1 MSVLKR
7 AMLVAMAISAAEPI
21 SAQLTSPVKSGDDVI
36 VVTGRAGKSQV
47 EMSDWRMAETPHV
60 IVFGKGDE
68 KALART
74 ARNLETLHFLLSMLL
89 NRVDRPDET
98 LKIAVTMIGDAG
110 DFEQLR
116 LTNLRWQYGPFPA
129 AFPKTIYYD
138 PREEGPVLATTA
150 DGVKIMIEPSR
161 GALSQ
166 RNCEGGDDPV
176 QQFGTGGHG
185 FAPLSMTQTGPAE
198 GSPGASPN
206 GAPIDQSQLIIGEVS
221 FCQSAEA
228 RLYSAF
234 AQNYLMTYLPG
245 AYPRWY
251 LQGFGE
257 MFSTMQAG
265 PDWVEYG
272 RIPVGFHRVMQT
284 FGSYPVADVL
294 NGNYLKKDRHW
305 HPAWTPYQAWR
316 MVHLLFFSEEWRRP
330 LRAYF
335 TALKSGADDATAAAA
350 FGDIKV
356 LQKAV
361 SAYNGRK
368 LPYERMN
375 FPAERIHPAVIR
387 RLTRAEAGLVR
398 GRLELGAR
406 IELPAPG
413 SEDLVRAVNRRS
425 AWLSRLRDN
434 AVRFPN
440 FIENQLL
447 LAEAECR
454 SGNSGNCLAAADRA
468 LNIAPSQTTALV
480 WKGTALAQLAVVGP
494 KADRL
499 VRLKHAR
506 AIIAEAN
513 RADPQAVL
521 PLIAYYNSFAI
532 AGEAAPDDSV
542 DGLFAVVDSAPAAP
556 RSRLL
561 LGKELVGRD
570 LGEEARDILLPVA
583 NGPFQSPEKADAQ
596 ALLPPAMPSNTHH

>member
-1 MSVLKR
+1 LKR
-7 AMLVAMAISAAEPI
+7 IILVALATCVAAPI
-21 SAQLTSPVKSGDDVI
+21 NAQLTAPVKAGDDAI
-36 VVTGRAGKSQV
+36 VVTGRAKSQL
-47 EMSDWRMAETPHV
+47 EMSDWRVAETPHV
-60 IVFGKGDE
+60 VVFSKGDE

-98 LKIAVTMIGDAG
+98 LKVAVTMIGDAG

-129 AFPKTIYYD
+129 AFPKTVYYD
-138 PREEGPVLATTA
+138 PREEGSVIATTA

-166 RNCEGGDDPV
+166 RNCDGGDDPV
-176 QQFGTGGHG
+176 QRSGTGGHG
-185 FAPLSMTQTGPAE
+185 FGPLSMTQTGPAE
-198 GSPGASPN
+198 GSPGAPPN

-265 PDWVEYG
+265 PTWVEYG
-272 RIPVGFHRVMQT
+272 RIPVGFQGVMQT

-294 NGNYLKKDRHW
+294 NGNYLKKGRHW

-330 LRAYF
+330 LRTYF
-335 TALKSGADDATAAAA
+335 AALKSGADDATAATA
-350 FGDIKV
+350 FGDIKA

-368 LPYERMN
+368 LPYERMD
-375 FPAERIHPAVIR
+375 FPPERVREPVMR

-406 IELPAPG
+406 IELPPPG
-413 SEDLVRAVNRRS
+413 SGDLAQVLNRRD

-434 AVRFPN
+434 AARFPN
-440 FIENQLL
+440 FLENQLL

-454 SGNSGNCLAAADRA
+454 TGNAQSCLAASDRA
-468 LNIAPSQTTALV
+468 LNIAPTQTTALV
-480 WKGTALAQLAVVGP
+480 WKGTAVAQLAVAGP
-494 KADRL
+494 PTERA
-499 VRLKHAR
+499 VRLKQAR
-506 AIIAEAN
+506 ATIAEAN

-532 AGEAAPDDSV
+532 AGEVAPDDSV
-542 DGLFAVVDSAPAAP
+542 DGLFAVVDAAPAAP

-561 LGKELVGRD
+561 LGKELVRRD
-570 LGEEARDILLPVA
+570 LREDAREVLLPVA
-583 NGPFQSPEKADAQ
+583 KGPFESPEKAEAE
-596 ALLPPAMPSNTHH
+596 ALLPATASATDQR